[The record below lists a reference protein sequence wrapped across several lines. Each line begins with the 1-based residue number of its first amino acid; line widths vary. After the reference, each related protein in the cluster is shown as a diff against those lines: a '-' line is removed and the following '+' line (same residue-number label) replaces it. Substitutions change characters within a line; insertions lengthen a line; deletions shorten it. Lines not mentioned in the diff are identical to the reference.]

1 MVWQRDKENR
11 QKNLVGIVR
20 DRKQSNISVLGKNSR
35 KLAAGIERVMNQQGF
50 ALMTLTSQVMFVIV
64 KAFRFKLSERK

>member
-1 MVWQRDKENR
+1 MVWQQDKENR

-50 ALMTLTSQVMFVIV
+50 ALMTLTSQVMFVIF
-64 KAFRFKLSERK
+64 KTFRFKLLERK